1 MGPQDSPLFELLP
14 FLHVCDITLHL
25 SPTSLL
31 NFSFPSP
38 LLASISTRLKIQQ
51 YPLALLWPS
60 FISTFLLDY
69 SIIPWVSMPSTCWR
83 LSSLFLQPKLS
94 SKLHLHTCLLDIPTG
109 CLLRISNF
117 KKLSKSEVLISTQ
130 TCPLLVFPIL
140 VNNTSGAQLS
150 KLKTSR
156 SSWIFYF
163 SLSLPT
169 PFQSIKEALLVLFPK

>member
-1 MGPQDSPLFELLP
+1 MTLLSHESFQQFTSGWSWDPKTASFLNCCPSFMSVISLFTFLLLP
-14 FLHVCDITLHL
+14 CWIF
-25 SPTSLL
+25 
-31 NFSFPSP
+31 FFPSP
-38 LLASISTRLKIQQ
+38 LLASVSTWLKIQQ
-51 YPLALLWPS
+51 YPLALFWPS

-69 SIIPWVSMPSTCWR
+69 FIIPWVSMPSTCWR

-94 SKLHLHTCLLDIPTG
+94 SKLHLHTCLLDVPTG

-150 KLKTSR
+150 KLKT
-156 SSWIFYF
+156 
-163 SLSLPT
+163 
-169 PFQSIKEALLVLFPK
+169 